1 MIVLFTGFVPEPE
14 NQIKG
19 GWLFVS
25 IFFMQIIW
33 NLFFAFSDMA
43 RVAML
48 SILKVYKFV
57 KFKLTRKQ
65 RESVELAES
74 SSSSILEEVQT

>member
-33 NLFFAFSDMA
+33 NMFFAFSDMA

-48 SILKVYKFV
+48 SILKVYKIV
-57 KFKLTRKQ
+57 KFKVAV
-65 RESVELAES
+65 ESHPLELVVTKVYTPDV
-74 SSSSILEEVQT
+74 L